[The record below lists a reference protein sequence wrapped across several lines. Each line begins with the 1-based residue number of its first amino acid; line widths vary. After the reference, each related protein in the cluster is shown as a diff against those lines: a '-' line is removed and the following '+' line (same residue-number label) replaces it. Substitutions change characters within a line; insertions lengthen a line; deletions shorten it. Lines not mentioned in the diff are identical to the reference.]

1 MPPLNALWLESFV
14 TLCETGHFTRA
25 AARLNMTQPGLS
37 QHIKKLEAQLDQPLL
52 SRDGKSFVPTPAGE
66 ALLALGR
73 RRRTEEEAL
82 RQSLV
87 ADDPGAGPLHIA
99 CSGSLALLL
108 YPRLVA
114 LMQEAPRLTL
124 HLEATPQP
132 RIIDGLAEGR
142 FDLGITDHAPR
153 HPRLAGR
160 RCGEDALCLL
170 LPAGHPAP
178 RRFADLDALGFV
190 THPDGPA
197 YADALLGANFPED
210 YPGADRLRLCAS
222 INQIGQIPLAVAEGL
237 GYTILPRS
245 GLAGF
250 AGIERLSLPDLPR
263 PHRHGL
269 WLLHRKHRVLPAR
282 AARVARLIAET
293 LA

>member
-1 MPPLNALWLESFV
+1 MLNALWLNSFV

-37 QHIKKLEAQLDQPLL
+37 QHIQKLEAQLGKPLL
-52 SRDGKSFVPTPAGE
+52 SRDGKSFIPTPAGE

-73 RRRTEEEAL
+73 RRRAEEQAL
-82 RQSLV
+82 LQSLE
-87 ADDPGAGPLHIA
+87 ADDPGAGPLRIA

-114 LMQEAPRLTL
+114 LMQAAPRLTL
-124 HLEATPQP
+124 HLEAAPQP
-132 RIIDGLAEGR
+132 RILDGLVAGD
-142 FDLGITDHAPR
+142 FDLGITEAAPD
-153 HPRLAGR
+153 HPRLTGTE
-160 RCGEDALCLL
+160 CGEDALCLL
-170 LPAGHPAP
+170 LPKDHPTP
-178 RRFADLDALGFV
+178 RRFADLARLGFV
-190 THPDGPA
+190 SHPDGPA
-197 YADALLGANFPED
+197 YADALLGRNFPED
-210 YPGADRLRLCAS
+210 YPGADRLRRACS

-250 AGIERLSLPDLPR
+250 AGRDRLHLAELPK
-263 PHRHGL
+263 PHRHAL

-282 AARVARLIAET
+282 ATRVARLITET
-293 LA
+293 LQS